1 MVFFHLPNSWAGRF
15 LWGCKSEPPGEWV
28 GWWSNFEESSRWELS
43 CQLTFAVFL
52 PIHWGWTRK
61 KKKCIISPN
70 ISPDYFYVIAVF
82 SSWAESLNPK
92 NRLHFG
98 AVDRKRK
105 GMMRALGISIQDS
118 SYPLFLLKK
127 KVKSKRDGKMVFFSK
142 PISWA
147 CVCFHVHACISVN
160 TNQAEVSTSRLQWEA
175 WSIPYGLWWVSVS
188 GCRAMAGRLL
198 SVLSSDISP
207 AAVPR
212 LWESAA
218 TSTEV

>member
-1 MVFFHLPNSWAGRF
+1 MKSLADESCHANSHLQYFFLF
-15 LWGCKSEPPGEWV
+15 IEVEPE
-28 GWWSNFEESSRWELS
+28 
-43 CQLTFAVFL
+43 
-52 PIHWGWTRK
+52 K

-142 PISWA
+142 PIS
-147 CVCFHVHACISVN
+147 
-160 TNQAEVSTSRLQWEA
+160 
-175 WSIPYGLWWVSVS
+175 
-188 GCRAMAGRLL
+188 
-198 SVLSSDISP
+198 
-207 AAVPR
+207 
-212 LWESAA
+212 
-218 TSTEV
+218 